1 MNPKLLL
8 LLLPLVS
15 APLAQAAVDV
25 AISAEIR
32 LGKVLPP
39 PPPEVIV
46 IKQSAPVGPPPW
58 APAHGVRRHHTYYYY
73 PGAHVYFRPED
84 RIWFYLDGREWR
96 FGASLPSSI
105 RVDFDRSVSLT
116 MEAEKPH
123 QFHDKVQVYYPADYF
138 VTAVRVKEKDGK
150 PDKADKDK
158 LDRAEDNSPGR
169 SEAAPGKS
177 QNKGKGK
184 NK

>member
-1 MNPKLLL
+1 MQFKPL
-8 LLLPLVS
+8 LLLPLL
-15 APLAQAAVDV
+15 ATLPLAQAAVDV

-46 IKQSAPVGPPPW
+46 IKESAPMGPPPW
-58 APAHGVRRHHTYYYY
+58 APAHGVRRHRTYYYY

-84 RIWFYLDGREWR
+84 RMWFYLDGREWR
-96 FGASLPSSI
+96 VGGSLPTNI

-116 MEAEKPH
+116 MEADKPH
-123 QFHDKVQVYYPADYF
+123 QFHDKVQVYYPAEYF
-138 VTAVRVKEKDGK
+138 VTTVRVKEKDGK

-158 LDRAEDNSPGR
+158 FDRAEDNSPGR

-177 QNKGKGK
+177 QGKGKGK